1 MTLPDRLA
9 SSEQRALT
17 LACEA
22 FSDATHLYHATPL
35 SASGRKGQ
43 ADARMSTNDGPDA
56 WIRFDVAGKQ
66 IVPGRSRIGLGRER
80 AQKRQGGG
88 EKLGRSHR
96 TVRKLGGQCD
106 QVCGGPGGGP
116 MSMER

>member
-1 MTLPDRLA
+1 VALSDLLA

-35 SASGRKGQ
+35 TASGRKGQ

-56 WIRFDVAGKQ
+56 WIRFDVVA
-66 IVPGRSRIGLGRER
+66 RSRTSR
-80 AQKRQGGG
+80 A
-88 EKLGRSHR
+88 L
-96 TVRKLGGQCD
+96 
-106 QVCGGPGGGP
+106 P
-116 MSMER
+116 